1 MKVCKK
7 FLLPLL
13 AGFLAGALTTSLS
26 LFLFV
31 NRFFL
36 APEGMKELFE
46 NDGLSLTGMMIL
58 SAYLLYAVML
68 VCRKLNGRL
77 LNDTQE
83 EISGRYFV
91 LYFAGTALAAAA
103 AMLAAMANEGHFAAT
118 LVLIC
123 YMLVS
128 NLIVII
134 AFAVVILLIKWLL
147 KLMGKNGAFLYRLKW
162 QFPLSLLWIIAAFV
176 VFIYFG

>member
-7 FLLPLL
+7 VFLPLL

-26 LFLFV
+26 VFLFV

-36 APEGMKELFE
+36 APEGMK
-46 NDGLSLTGMMIL
+46 DM
-58 SAYLLYAVML
+58 LYAVML

-77 LNDTQE
+77 LNETQE

-91 LYFAGTALAAAA
+91 LYFAGVALAAAV
-103 AMLAAMANEGHFAAT
+103 AMLVAMANEGHFAAT

-162 QFPLSLLWIIAAFV
+162 QFPLSLLWIVAAFV